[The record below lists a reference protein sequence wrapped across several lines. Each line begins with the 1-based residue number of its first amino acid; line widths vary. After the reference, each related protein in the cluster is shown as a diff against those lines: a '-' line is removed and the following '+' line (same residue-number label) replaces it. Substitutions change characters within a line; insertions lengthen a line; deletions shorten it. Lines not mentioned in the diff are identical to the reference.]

1 MHLAHRGAPLSHLI
15 LRFVH
20 CRQLSYRIARICLR
34 PTGERRID
42 PRLAAGKNE
51 SRSRY
56 QSERRSGDQEEQSWN
71 NVLGKRAGHA
81 SELVRILP
89 ILPLIINYTTKLEDI
104 GKKQVVLQTTEL
116 NTMSNFTTS
125 TTP

>member
-1 MHLAHRGAPLSHLI
+1 MGTQGSTIDHIQTQWKAGRSE
-15 LRFVH
+15 
-20 CRQLSYRIARICLR
+20 
-34 PTGERRID
+34 PTLTLVIHD
-42 PRLAAGKNE
+42 
-51 SRSRY
+51 
-56 QSERRSGDQEEQSWN
+56 N

-81 SELVRILP
+81 SELVRISP

-125 TTP
+125 TTPW

>member
-1 MHLAHRGAPLSHLI
+1 MAGIAPVCI
-15 LRFVH
+15 
-20 CRQLSYRIARICLR
+20 
-34 PTGERRID
+34 EM
-42 PRLAAGKNE
+42 
-51 SRSRY
+51 SRSTASSPFLQACSLARVKFIQY
-56 QSERRSGDQEEQSWN
+56 PNPEILASD

>member
-1 MHLAHRGAPLSHLI
+1 MEMVQPVYLCTCIVDGSIHDAHSHITLRVLGSSPMAPTHACISL
-15 LRFVH
+15 
-20 CRQLSYRIARICLR
+20 
-34 PTGERRID
+34 
-42 PRLAAGKNE
+42 
-51 SRSRY
+51 
-56 QSERRSGDQEEQSWN
+56 

-81 SELVRILP
+81 SELVRISP

-125 TTP
+125 TTPW